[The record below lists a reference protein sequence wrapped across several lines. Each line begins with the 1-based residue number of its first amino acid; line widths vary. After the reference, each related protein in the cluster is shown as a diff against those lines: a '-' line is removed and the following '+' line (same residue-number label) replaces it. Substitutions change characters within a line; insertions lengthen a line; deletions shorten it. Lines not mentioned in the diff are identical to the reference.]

1 MMTEYVVM
9 GALLVIMGG
18 AQMWLRWGSLA
29 KEQQEADEALAKR
42 RAEASAR
49 AGGGEDDGAD
59 EDGDEGSG
67 ATSQK
72 QAVLTPAGSRLWNK
86 WTAIL
91 GPLGILLG
99 LFLLLW
105 GIFAG

>member
-1 MMTEYVVM
+1 MTEYVVL

-18 AQMWLRWGSLA
+18 AQMWLRWGPWA
-29 KEQQEADEALAKR
+29 REQQEAEQALAQR
-42 RAEASAR
+42 RAEAAAAER
-49 AGGGEDDGAD
+49 AGEEDDGA
-59 EDGDEGSG
+59 SG
-67 ATSQK
+67 GPDKQRARMTS
-72 QAVLTPAGSRLWNK
+72 AGSQLWNK

-99 LFLLLW
+99 LFLLFW

>member
-1 MMTEYVVM
+1 MMTEYVVL

-18 AQMWLRWGSLA
+18 AQMWLRWGPWA
-29 KEQQEADEALAKR
+29 KDIEEADEALARR
-42 RAEASAR
+42 RAEAA
-49 AGGGEDDGAD
+49 AVAAAD
-59 EDGDEGSG
+59 EGEEETAEGGVAS
-67 ATSQK
+67 ADK
-72 QAVLTPAGSRLWNK
+72 EPARLTPAGSRLWNK

-99 LFLLLW
+99 LFLIFW